1 LPAALASL
9 PEQDFAVSALAEEQ
23 EEAEDFFEQHEAAL
37 AGLAIS
43 FTSAAGTGSVMTI
56 PSVRVALLW
65 ANVEATE
72 HIVINAPN
80 RMIFF
85 MDMIFYNFSNYKFN
99 HLNPSLQVQSLY
111 SLQNQYGKCNSN
123 PIRLTF
129 GS

>member
-9 PEQDFAVSALAEEQ
+9 PEHDFAVSALAEEQ

-37 AGLAIS
+37 AGLATS

-72 HIVINAPN
+72 HKVINAPN

-85 MDMIFYNFSNYKFN
+85 MDMIF
-99 HLNPSLQVQSLY
+99 
-111 SLQNQYGKCNSN
+111 
-123 PIRLTF
+123 
-129 GS
+129 